1 MKIRQVLIEDVRR
14 AAVSEDAIPDEPYP
28 DHLLIE
34 TECTFIS
41 AGTELSIFTA
51 LADSVRQPGNWTTYP
66 CKAGYANVGKVL
78 AVGPGAES
86 KASVGQRVFTYGKH
100 ASHFIYD
107 TVRGLV
113 MPVPEGLSSEEAVA
127 SRMAGVAASA
137 LAPLDRHTAN
147 PVVAVLGLGAVGN
160 FAAQLYQAVGAT
172 VAGIDP
178 IPERRALAE
187 RCGVRHTLPGGTLEE
202 TRQQLAGLDLSGG
215 RLGGYADISVEATG
229 ITRLA
234 PLALGLAANGG
245 QVVLVG
251 SPRAAHSDNIQPI
264 FSEIH
269 LRNLVVRGA
278 LEWSLPVYPVKPI
291 WDQPHFVMASSSLYD
306 KQAALFRWM
315 LEGRLKVAPLI
326 SHRLR
331 PEQAQQGYDG
341 LSNNPMEYTG
351 VLFDWR

>member
-1 MKIRQVLIEDVRR
+1 MKIKQILIQDVRR
-14 AAVSEDAIPDEPYP
+14 AALADDEIPDEPYA
-28 DHLLIE
+28 DHLLIKSE
-34 TECTFIS
+34 FTFIS

-51 LADSVRQPGNWTTYP
+51 LAKSVHAPGNWTSYP
-66 CKAGYANVGKVL
+66 CKSGYANVGTVL
-78 AVGPGAES
+78 AVGPGAEARA
-86 KASVGQRVFTYGKH
+86 KVGQRVFTYGKH

-113 MPVPEGLSSEEAVA
+113 MPVPEDLGGDEAAA

-137 LAPLDRHTAN
+137 LAPLERQTSN

-172 VAGIDP
+172 VVGIDP
-178 IPERRALAE
+178 VAERRALAG

-202 TRQQLAGLDLSGG
+202 TRAQVAALDLSDG
-215 RLGGYADISVEATG
+215 RLGGYADIAVEATG

-251 SPRAAHSDNIQPI
+251 SPRAPHQDDVQPL

-269 LRNLVVRGA
+269 LRNLTVRGA

-291 WDQPHFVMASSSLYD
+291 WDQPHFVMTASSLYD
-306 KQAALFRWM
+306 KQAMLFRWM
-315 LEGRLKVAPLI
+315 REKRIRVAPVI
-326 SHRLR
+326 SHRLPPSR
-331 PEQAQQGYDG
+331 AQEGYDG
-341 LSNNPMEYTG
+341 LADHPETFTG